1 MIGAALAS
9 RAIADAG
16 ARDLASEWTGP
27 RPDAARGEGRG
38 RKAEAQVGERRVVV
52 RRDARIG

>member
-1 MIGAALAS
+1 MIGAVLAS

-38 RKAEAQVGERRVVV
+38 RKAEAQVGERVLRV
-52 RRDARIG
+52 RRDVRLA